1 MLKIKCIKTSVGKT
15 QREEPRDRQKRLRK
29 DNIKMKLTRIGC
41 KSVIRIK
48 TSQYNVMTGLFD
60 DNREFLVFIKGR
72 EYHMNPKGVS
82 T

>member
-1 MLKIKCIKTSVGKT
+1 
-15 QREEPRDRQKRLRK
+15 
-29 DNIKMKLTRIGC
+29 MKLTRIGC

-48 TSQYNVMTGLFD
+48 TSQYNLMTGLFN
-60 DNREFLVFIKGR
+60 DNTEFLVFIKGN